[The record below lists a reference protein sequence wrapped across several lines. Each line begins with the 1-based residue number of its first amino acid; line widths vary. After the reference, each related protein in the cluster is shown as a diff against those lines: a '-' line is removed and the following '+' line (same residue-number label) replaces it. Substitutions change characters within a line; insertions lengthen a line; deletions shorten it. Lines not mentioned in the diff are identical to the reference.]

1 MKKLQKK
8 LYQTQCGR
16 ICRKNEVQAN
26 VRFGASGRFGPLSR
40 PLVQSVHEM
49 NARFDENDGD
59 VQALTKRE
67 RRNGRTGL
75 RERGKGFSSS
85 YQIGRAHV

>member
-1 MKKLQKK
+1 
-8 LYQTQCGR
+8 
-16 ICRKNEVQAN
+16 
-26 VRFGASGRFGPLSR
+26 
-40 PLVQSVHEM
+40 M

-75 RERGKGFSSS
+75 RERGERFLLVVPSSS
-85 YQIGRAHV
+85 SAKKHPKTARSRDDGDDTREEAF

>member
-1 MKKLQKK
+1 
-8 LYQTQCGR
+8 
-16 ICRKNEVQAN
+16 
-26 VRFGASGRFGPLSR
+26 
-40 PLVQSVHEM
+40 M

-75 RERGKGFSSS
+75 REREKGFSSS
-85 YQIGRAHV
+85 YPRRRRQKKHPKTARSRDDGDDAREEAF